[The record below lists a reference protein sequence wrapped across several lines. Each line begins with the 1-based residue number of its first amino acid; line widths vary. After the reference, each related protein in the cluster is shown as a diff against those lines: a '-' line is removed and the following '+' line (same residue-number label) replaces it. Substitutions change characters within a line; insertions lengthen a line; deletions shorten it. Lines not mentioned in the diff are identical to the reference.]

1 MAEHSAICAKNPS
14 FLTKKF
20 LQRLS
25 KSERNN
31 AKNTVFDFNKHG
43 GAVTTGRN
51 RCSVPHASQWRFL
64 LQRIVWI
71 SKQMFSFT
79 LCLFVGRWMWA
90 STLRDFESSGFRN
103 ISSHDS
109 GENAEKVLIS
119 PPEVRFLRSEFLF
132 LNKSLRAKRRFSR
145 NCEKRRSTLL
155 RSAIRSEIA
164 S

>member
-103 ISSHDS
+103 TLHMIREKMRRKYSFLLRKLDFSEVNSYSWMNHWEQKDDS
-109 GENAEKVLIS
+109 LK
-119 PPEVRFLRSEFLF
+119 
-132 LNKSLRAKRRFSR
+132 